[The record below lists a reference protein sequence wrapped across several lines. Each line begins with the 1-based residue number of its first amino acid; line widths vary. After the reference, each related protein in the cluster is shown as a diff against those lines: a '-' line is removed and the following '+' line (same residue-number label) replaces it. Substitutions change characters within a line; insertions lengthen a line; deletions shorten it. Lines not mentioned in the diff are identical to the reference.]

1 MNARKVAI
9 QSERGLSIIDKS
21 GELHRPKSAGKA
33 HSKITLAAKEF
44 CKGVK

>member
-9 QSERGLSIIDKS
+9 QSDRGLSIIDES
-21 GELHRPKSAGKA
+21 GELHRPKNAAKA